1 MQVSMRR
8 MIVAVALVAGLSV
21 SAMAQESRQ
30 LSVQG
35 TGEVAVTPDAARI
48 STGVTTQAARATQA
62 LAENSTAMA
71 SMLDG
76 LRGAGVAAADM
87 QTGRFSINPVFSQP
101 VRGSDEAPAIVGTRV
116 VNQLTVVVRDLDDLG
131 VVLDD
136 MVERGADT
144 IGGIQFFVSDD
155 VAALE
160 AARRAAVADAM
171 AKAAVLAAAAGVE
184 LGPVISIVEGGA
196 QVPQPVFLEARA
208 SFASAVPIAVGE
220 ETIRANVGMVFAIT
234 E

>member
-8 MIVAVALVAGLSV
+8 LIVALALVAGFSITAV
-21 SAMAQESRQ
+21 AQESAQ

-48 STGVTTQAARATQA
+48 STGVTTQTARAAQA
-62 LAENSTAMA
+62 LADNSTAMA
-71 SMLDG
+71 SILEG
-76 LRGAGVAAADM
+76 LRSAGIAAADM
-87 QTGRFSINPVFSQP
+87 QTGRFSINPVYAQP
-101 VRGSDEAPAIVGTRV
+101 VRGSDAAPKIVGTRV

-136 MVERGADT
+136 LVQRGADT
-144 IGGIQFFVSDD
+144 IGGIQFFVADD
-155 VAALE
+155 GLALE
-160 AARRAAVADAM
+160 NARRAAVADAM
-171 AKAAVLAAAAGVE
+171 AKAAVLADAAGVG

-196 QVPQPVFLEARA
+196 QVPQPMFLEARA
-208 SFASAVPIAVGE
+208 SFAEAVPIAVGE
-220 ETIRANVGMVFAIT
+220 ETIRASVGMVFAIT